1 MAHSLKFTKYRS
13 AIVIPVITLS
23 LICILLALR
32 VGFIPAASTGDI
44 WCSEPAYWLLKTG
57 VLSAPMHPDAV
68 GSAIRDFYPPT
79 PALFQAVSFRVL
91 GLSQL
96 SVAIAPTLTLYT
108 IILINFFVF
117 YRAGVSYKLCGLLS
131 IAFLAAPDWLRYAVQ
146 ARFEIYQTLFIMLFF
161 VSIQQGLKIG
171 NAALQFA
178 SGLFLA
184 AAGYSYY
191 QFFPLTLF
199 VLSCVAIFNIRRG
212 QTLSTIAAT
221 PLGFLVISAAFAIW
235 IGGDFYWFLHQNIEF
250 GRGYDLISRIGI
262 PHLLVGPVQL
272 QALPLFAFGSI
283 YLIHVAQ
290 RGIFESVDRFLS
302 VLFFALGAASAFLGL
317 VFHGQILLSAI
328 AISLA
333 LTATLRFC
341 SSRERILITC
351 GLTGLSIVSV
361 LLLITVAAKAITS
374 ANRNYETFARQ
385 LRNESNLAGIVLI
398 DDPAWLALREIT
410 SRDQLVHIAG
420 YANDASRSNKAVV
433 LSAPE
438 MAPLVSM
445 LAVLPSNLY
454 FEKRFPLIAAF
465 LERDD
470 VEGPI
475 TIGVPGPYEVLLYR
489 IRRAGTPV
497 NPSR

>member
-1 MAHSLKFTKYRS
+1 
-13 AIVIPVITLS
+13 
-23 LICILLALR
+23 
-32 VGFIPAASTGDI
+32 
-44 WCSEPAYWLLKTG
+44 
-57 VLSAPMHPDAV
+57 MHPDAV

-79 PALFQAVSFRVL
+79 PALFQALSFRVL

-96 SVAIAPTLTLYT
+96 SLAIAPTLTLCT
-108 IILINFFVF
+108 IIVINFFIF
-117 YRAGVSYKLCGLLS
+117 YHAGISYRLCGLLS
-131 IAFLAAPDWLRYAVQ
+131 IAFLAAPDALRYALQ

-171 NAALQFA
+171 NVALQFV

-191 QFFPLTLF
+191 QFFPLALF
-199 VLSCVAIFNIRRG
+199 ALSCVVLFNVKRG
-212 QTLSTIAAT
+212 QALTTTAAT
-221 PLGFLVISAAFAIW
+221 PLGFFVISAAFTIW
-235 IGGDFYWFLHQNIEF
+235 IGRDFYWFLHQNIEF
-250 GRGYDLISRIGI
+250 GRGYDLINRIAI
-262 PHLLVGPVQL
+262 PYLLVGTVQL

-283 YLIHVAQ
+283 HLIHVAQ

-302 VLFFALGAASAFLGL
+302 VVFSALGAASAFLGL
-317 VFHGQILLSAI
+317 VFYGQILLGVI

-333 LTATLRFC
+333 LAATLRFC
-341 SSRERILITC
+341 SSRERILITYA
-351 GLTGLSIVSV
+351 LTGFSIVSV
-361 LLLITVAAKAITS
+361 LLLIAVATKAITS
-374 ANRNYETFARQ
+374 VNRNYETFARQ
-385 LRNESNLAGIVLI
+385 LRNELNLAGIVLI

-420 YANDASRSNKAVV
+420 YANDASRSNKAVI

-465 LERDD
+465 LARDD

-489 IRRAGTPV
+489 VRRAKPPA
-497 NPSR
+497 NSSR